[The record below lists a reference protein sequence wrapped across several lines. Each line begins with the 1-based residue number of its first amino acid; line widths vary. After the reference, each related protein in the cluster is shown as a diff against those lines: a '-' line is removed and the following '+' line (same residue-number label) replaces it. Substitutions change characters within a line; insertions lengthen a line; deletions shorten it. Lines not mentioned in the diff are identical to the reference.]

1 MNLLSLDYLRCHY
14 LSNQKC
20 LLFMHTKVSTKQQ
33 ISLLELCYSYVA
45 KARIGYNIAWKEMSH
60 PGQGVG

>member
-1 MNLLSLDYLRCHY
+1 
-14 LSNQKC
+14 
-20 LLFMHTKVSTKQQ
+20 MHTKVSTKQQ